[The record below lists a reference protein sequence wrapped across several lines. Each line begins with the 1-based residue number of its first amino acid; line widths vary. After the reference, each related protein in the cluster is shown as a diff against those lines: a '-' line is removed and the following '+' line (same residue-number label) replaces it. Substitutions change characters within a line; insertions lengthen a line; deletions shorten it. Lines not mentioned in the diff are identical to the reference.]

1 MLILMPVAIKTHL
14 HNACGKTIIGC
25 CSHRSP
31 QKTLPAI
38 EMGAREASAR
48 FCVCTD
54 GRTSAPADYRSKAP
68 RSDQNQIPVLLYTV
82 GVRITKYNKYS
93 EHVKA

>member
-1 MLILMPVAIKTHL
+1 M
-14 HNACGKTIIGC
+14 GKNTIMGC

-48 FCVCTD
+48 FCVSTD
-54 GRTSAPADYRSKAP
+54 GGTSAPADYRSNAAH
-68 RSDQNQIPVLLYTV
+68 SDQNQIPVLLYTV
-82 GVRITKYNKYS
+82 GFRITKYNKYS